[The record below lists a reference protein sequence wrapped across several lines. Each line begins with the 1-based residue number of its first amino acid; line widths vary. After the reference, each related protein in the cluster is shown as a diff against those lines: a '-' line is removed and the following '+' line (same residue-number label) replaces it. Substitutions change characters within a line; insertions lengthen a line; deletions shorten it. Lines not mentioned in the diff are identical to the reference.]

1 MLKSKAKKEGVLNRL
16 RPSRSLGL
24 RLFLVFFIAT
34 MVLVL
39 SLGYTSYSVAKKTI
53 ERNALSSSQQTVVQ
67 TAEKID
73 VVMQRFEDNL
83 GQIFYNREI
92 QDAFSKVS
100 LEGAS
105 SQEIAIQSSQIV
117 TELNDGLSGVKGVQ
131 AVYLIPMKASLPISA
146 AGTKD
151 SAFIEGARAASW
163 FKQLQDK
170 PQSLWLTQTVQK
182 GDTSEVIHFAKSIE
196 GITKDAGYIAVSD
209 IKISELESQ
218 LSKVNLGVDSYIQL
232 LTSKDELIA
241 SSLHQGSDSY
251 LSLGG
256 TLLKSVGQTSGSLP
270 TVDEQGKSI
279 LAVYSTL
286 TSSGWRLL
294 GVVPSEN
301 LFKDANRILQTTY
314 IAVAAAAVVAILI
327 GLWMVRMV
335 SRPLTRLK
343 DLMSEGAEGNLCVR
357 TAVTSRDEIGQLSS
371 SFNTMMERITELVT
385 HTNETAREVLVTA
398 DALSIASHKT
408 ADSAKDIAAA
418 TEEIAGGAGSLALE
432 ADRGNGLTGEISE
445 QMNRVLTATHEMDD
459 MAHNVGQSSEEG
471 VNKLQKLL
479 VRTSLTGDMTNTLV
493 RKVNELK
500 ETTSSVIRVLE
511 VMKSITQQT
520 NILSLNASI
529 EASRA
534 GEAGHGF
541 MVVARE
547 IRQLADQS
555 KRNIAIVGDITD
567 RIMIDMNDTVAALSE
582 VAPLFKEQIIS
593 VQDTSNIFESVQ
605 EQMNHFIARLDSV
618 TTSIDGLNQS
628 QGVLSETMSNV
639 SAVAEQSSASSQEV
653 ASLSGEQQ
661 GVSAYLVELSVSLEN
676 ASHKLSEGLSRFR
689 V

>member
-1 MLKSKAKKEGVLNRL
+1 MKTKAKRVSVLNRL
-16 RPSRSLGL
+16 NPSKSLGL

-39 SLGYTSYSVAKKTI
+39 SLGYTSYSVAKQTI

-67 TAEKID
+67 TAEKIN

-83 GQIFYNREI
+83 VQVFHNREI
-92 QDAFSKVS
+92 QAAFNKVN

-105 SQEIAIQSSQIV
+105 SQEIAIESSQIV
-117 TELNDGLSGVKGVQ
+117 IELNEGLSGVKGVQ
-131 AVYLIPMKASLPISA
+131 AVYLIPMKANLPISA

-151 SAFIEGARAASW
+151 KAFIEGARAASW
-163 FKQLQDK
+163 FKQMQDK
-170 PQSLWLTQTVQK
+170 PQSQWLTQSVQK
-182 GDTSEVIHFAKSIE
+182 GDTSGVIHYAKSIE
-196 GITKDAGYIAVSD
+196 GSTKDTGYIAVSD
-209 IKISELESQ
+209 IKVSELENQ

-241 SSLHQGSDSY
+241 SSQHQGSDSY

-256 TLLKSVGQTSGSLP
+256 TLLKGVGQTSGSMP

-286 TSSGWRLL
+286 ASSGWRLL
-294 GVVPSEN
+294 GVIPSEN

-343 DLMSEGAEGNLCVR
+343 DLMFEGAEGNLRVR
-357 TAVTSRDEIGQLSS
+357 TTVTSRDEIGQLSS
-371 SFNTMMERITELVT
+371 SFNMMMERITELVT
-385 HTNETAREVLVTA
+385 HTNETAHEVLVTA
-398 DALSIASHKT
+398 DALSLASHKT

-432 ADRGNGLTGEISE
+432 ADRGNGLTGQISE
-445 QMNRVLTATHEMDD
+445 QMNTVLTATHEMDN

-471 VNKLQKLL
+471 VNKLQELL
-479 VRTSLTGDMTNTLV
+479 VRTNLTGDMTNTLV

-500 ETTSSVIRVLE
+500 DTTSSVIRVLD

-541 MVVARE
+541 RVVASE

-567 RIMIDMNDTVAALSE
+567 RIMIEMNDTVAALSE
-582 VAPLFKEQIIS
+582 VAPLFKDQVIS

-605 EQMNHFIARLDSV
+605 EQMNHFIARLESV
-618 TTSIDGLNQS
+618 TMSIDSLNQS

-661 GVSAYLVELSVSLEN
+661 GVSAHLVELSVSLEN
-676 ASHKLSEGLSRFR
+676 ASHKLREGLSKFR

>member
-1 MLKSKAKKEGVLNRL
+1 MKSKARRVSVLNRL
-16 RPSRSLGL
+16 HPSKSLGL

-39 SLGYTSYSVAKKTI
+39 SLGYTSYSVAKQTI

-67 TAEKID
+67 TADKID

-92 QDAFSKVS
+92 QDAFSKVN
-100 LEGAS
+100 LEGSS

-131 AVYLIPMKASLPISA
+131 AVYLIPMKASLPIA
-146 AGTKD
+146 VAGTKD

-182 GDTSEVIHFAKSIE
+182 GDTSGVIHFAKSIE

-209 IKISELESQ
+209 IKVSELESQ

-232 LTSKDELIA
+232 LTSKDELIV

-256 TLLKSVGQTSGSLP
+256 TLLNGVGQTSGSLP

-286 TSSGWRLL
+286 ASSGWRLL

-343 DLMSEGAEGNLCVR
+343 DLMSEGAEGNLRVR
-357 TAVTSRDEIGQLSS
+357 TTVTSRDEIGQLSS
-371 SFNTMMERITELVT
+371 SFNMMMERITELVT

-408 ADSAKDIAAA
+408 AESAKDIAAA

-445 QMNRVLTATHEMDD
+445 QMNTVLTATHEMDN

-471 VNKLQKLL
+471 VDKLQKLL

-500 ETTSSVIRVLE
+500 ETTTSVIKVLE

-605 EQMNHFIARLDSV
+605 EQMNHFIARLESV
-618 TTSIDGLNQS
+618 TMSIDGLNQS

-661 GVSAYLVELSVSLEN
+661 GVSTHLVELSVSLEN
-676 ASHKLSEGLSRFR
+676 ASHKLREGLSKFR

>member
-1 MLKSKAKKEGVLNRL
+1 MLKSKAKREGVLNRL

-39 SLGYTSYSVAKKTI
+39 SLGYTSYSVAKQTI

-170 PQSLWLTQTVQK
+170 PQSLWLTQTAQK
-182 GDTSEVIHFAKSIE
+182 GDTSGVIHFAKSIE

-209 IKISELESQ
+209 IKVSELESQ

-256 TLLKSVGQTSGSLP
+256 TLLKGVGQTSGSLP

-286 TSSGWRLL
+286 ASSGWRLL

-357 TAVTSRDEIGQLSS
+357 TTVTSRDEIGQLSS

-567 RIMIDMNDTVAALSE
+567 RIMIDMNDTVDALSE

-661 GVSAYLVELSVSLEN
+661 GVSAHLVELSVSLEN